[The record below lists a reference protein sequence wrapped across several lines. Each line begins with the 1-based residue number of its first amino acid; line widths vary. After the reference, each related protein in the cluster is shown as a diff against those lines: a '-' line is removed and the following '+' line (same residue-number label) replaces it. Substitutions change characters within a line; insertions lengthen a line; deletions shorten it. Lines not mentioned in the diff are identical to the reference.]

1 MQTTLADRIKERMEA
16 TGITNAELSRACKVK
31 QPTSF
36 NWASGKTKQIKGTPL
51 LLAAKALG
59 VTPEWLATGTGRKF
73 PATSP
78 PGQIPA
84 NESVAGYIQPTD
96 LDEWTLAV
104 VAIMKSLKVHQ
115 REGALA
121 ALRTYVGNLGPPRVG
136 QTLHV
141 AG

>member
-1 MQTTLADRIKERMEA
+1 MQTTLQDRIKERMKA
-16 TGITNAELSRACKVK
+16 TGLNNAQLAAACKVK

-36 NWASGKTKQIKGTPL
+36 NWASGKTKNIKGTPL

-59 VTPEWLATGTGRKF
+59 VTPEWLATGVGTKYPPTATTG
-73 PATSP
+73 
-78 PGQIPA
+78 QVPA
-84 NESVAGYIQPTD
+84 NAPIAGYIQPTD

-104 VAIMKSLKVHQ
+104 IAIMKSLKAHQ

-121 ALRTYVGNLGPPRVG
+121 ALRTYVGNLGPPRIG
-136 QTLHV
+136 QTLQV